1 MSIDYAALLTDEQKR
16 KILEQRI
23 AQFATEAYQHT
34 LNKATCEALNDAEGI
49 AFVDKALVTLEAAIT
64 THQAELAALP
74 AAE

>member
-34 LNKATCEALNDAEGI
+34 LNKQTCEVLNDEEGI
-49 AFVDKALVTLEAAIT
+49 GFVDKALVTLEAAIT

-74 AAE
+74 AE